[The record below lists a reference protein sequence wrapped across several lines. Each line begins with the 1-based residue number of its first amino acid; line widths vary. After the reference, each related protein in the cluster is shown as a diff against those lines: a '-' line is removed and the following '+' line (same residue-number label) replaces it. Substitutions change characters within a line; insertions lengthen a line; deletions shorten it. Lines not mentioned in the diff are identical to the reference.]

1 MKQSFLLTYIFYFY
15 QIQSYSLNKLASFNP
30 QEFDPK
36 QCPAKVE
43 RLIRELSIQDKSLL
57 RPEYSQC
64 GWLKLPRDSKTSG
77 ITRLVTD
84 INADIKLAQ
93 KYSLALYDEFGS
105 SSYYNSESD
114 TDKEIEA
121 FFGFGCYFYDGHKPP
136 KNSRVIQSSVQTL
149 DADYRANMNR
159 LNCSSKQHVIF
170 DLTVSLAAS
179 LTSSLASAVGSNTNT
194 NNNNNNNGY
203 GSSSISNSNAGQ
215 DCNFNSTNQILR
227 KIFLNQNATLIKYAP
242 KVLKESKFKRGEFV
256 IAAHVKRGDLVD
268 AHMRNKVFVSV
279 STQLDAIRSVI
290 LAKRLMDSKSKEQH
304 SNSNSNTGIKILFI
318 TEQAPS
324 DSSLLDYS
332 SSSNQQRGSANVH
345 KIDVGK
351 ALADVCNESNK
362 CSVHVFTDESITML
376 QSFSVLCQ
384 ADVLLTAA
392 SGFSHLAAVLCRP
405 RLVVTV
411 PFWLVA
417 YLFIYNF

>member
-1 MKQSFLLTYIFYFY
+1 
-15 QIQSYSLNKLASFNP
+15 
-30 QEFDPK
+30 
-36 QCPAKVE
+36 
-43 RLIRELSIQDKSLL
+43 
-57 RPEYSQC
+57 
-64 GWLKLPRDSKTSG
+64 
-77 ITRLVTD
+77 
-84 INADIKLAQ
+84 
-93 KYSLALYDEFGS
+93 
-105 SSYYNSESD
+105 
-114 TDKEIEA
+114 
-121 FFGFGCYFYDGHKPP
+121 
-136 KNSRVIQSSVQTL
+136 VIQSSIQTL

-179 LTSSLASAVGSNTNT
+179 LTSSLASAVGSNNNN

-203 GSSSISNSNAGQ
+203 GSSSSSSNAGQ

-227 KIFLNQNATLIKYAP
+227 KIFVNQNNATLIKYAP
-242 KVLKESKFKRGEFV
+242 KVLKESKYKRGEFV

-290 LAKRLMDSKSKEQH
+290 LAKRMMDSKSKEQH
-304 SNSNSNTGIKILFI
+304 SNSITGIKILFI

-345 KIDVGK
+345 KIDVSR

-376 QSFSVLCQ
+376 QSFAVLCQ

-417 YLFIYNF
+417 YSFFISIINIHV